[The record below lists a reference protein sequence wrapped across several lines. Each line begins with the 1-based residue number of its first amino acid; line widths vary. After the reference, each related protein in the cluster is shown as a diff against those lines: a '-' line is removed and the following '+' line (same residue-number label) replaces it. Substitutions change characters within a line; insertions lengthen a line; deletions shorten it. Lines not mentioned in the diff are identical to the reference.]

1 MEIAKKNPE
10 ILENNLRP
18 NMSKNE
24 IVLLLLKNLFPSNNS
39 VVLKVKKEIE
49 IF

>member
-10 ILENNLRP
+10 ILQNNLRP

-24 IVLLLLKNLFPSNNS
+24 IVILLLKNIFPSNS
-39 VVLKVKKEIE
+39 FVLQKVK
-49 IF
+49 